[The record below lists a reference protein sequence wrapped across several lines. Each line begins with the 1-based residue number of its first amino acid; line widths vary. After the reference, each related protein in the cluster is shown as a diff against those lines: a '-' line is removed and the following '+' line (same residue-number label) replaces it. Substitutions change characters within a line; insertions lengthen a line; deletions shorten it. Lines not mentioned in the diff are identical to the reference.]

1 MQKILRR
8 VRVSVSVSVLITLL
22 AGLAITALCYVSARQ
37 IEAESARLLFQH
49 DASVRTAALVSGLN
63 NAVEQLKVLN
73 QLFRSIDPISR
84 EQFRSFSAPLLQ
96 RYPEIQAFS
105 YRRVL
110 DHAQRAGYE
119 MAMRQA
125 HPAFMI
131 AQGDD
136 DGNNSQPAPQRASYN
151 VIDYIEPLQG
161 NAQLLGLD
169 TSASPGQQMARI
181 ASRDSG
187 QPTATE
193 LLTLTQ
199 YPGRQ
204 TGFLVLAP
212 VYRAG
217 MPLDTP
223 EQRQRAVTG
232 ETAATFRITHLI
244 ATILGSANLLDSSRM
259 GIEVFAGARGETLV
273 YRRDAAVTTRALPG
287 WMQAA
292 AGKPVQTSFS
302 LAGQPWRVR
311 VAPAQAPW
319 NDHQGSLYVLL
330 GGLLSTLLATAY
342 VYQLVSRNS
351 IIQRITGERTAELQF
366 ANLRLAEDIAAR
378 LKSEKALR
386 LRERIIEV
394 SANAIVICSAEPP
407 GYLVE
412 YVNPAFERIT
422 GYSAQ
427 DVIGKPLAS
436 LQGNVL
442 EQPAMEQLH
451 AAIREQREGKAILR
465 YARKNGDSYWS
476 ETFIAPVRGNG
487 EAGDDG
493 TAPISHFVVAQYD
506 ISAVMHFEAELA
518 FQARHDILTGLA
530 NRRLLRERLEQAM
543 AVAKR
548 SQLPLWVVFIDLDR
562 FKFVNDTLGHD
573 AGDALLKVVAERLL
587 AATREVDTVARLG
600 GDEFVLL
607 LPQHENGAPGM
618 AILQRVLDAVAQPMQ
633 VGEYEFFLGCSMGV
647 SVYPDDGISA
657 DMLIKHADIAMYRA
671 KEQGRGNWQFYAP
684 TMNEETLVRLS
695 LEGELRHAL
704 ERRQFHLE
712 YQPQVDLASGQVVGM
727 EALLRWEHPQLG
739 RIAPAS
745 FIGLAEEMGLIIP
758 IGDWVLRTACQQA
771 RDWQLAGHGP
781 LRVAVNLSARQF
793 KQRNL
798 LHAVAAALSDTGLAA
813 TYLELELTESM
824 VMDNVEQAT
833 AIMGNLKALGV
844 KLSIDD
850 FGTGY
855 SSLAYLR
862 HFPID
867 VLKIDKSFVN
877 DINHSADDAA
887 IVRAIISLAHSLRL
901 KVIAEGVE
909 TAQQLEFLRQHGCD
923 QMQGYLFSRPLQ
935 APAFEA
941 LLRQASTLPVEAYA

>member
-8 VRVSVSVSVLITLL
+8 VRISVSVSVLITML

-49 DASVRTAALVSGLN
+49 DASVRSAALMSGLN

-110 DHAQRAGYE
+110 DHADRAGYE
-119 MAMRQA
+119 HAMRQA
-125 HPAFMI
+125 YPAFMI

-136 DGNNSQPAPQRASYN
+136 DGNNSQPAPQRNSYN
-151 VIDYIEPLQG
+151 VIDYIEPMHG

-169 TSASPGQQMARI
+169 TSESPGQQIARI

-223 EQRQRAVTG
+223 EQRQRAVSG

-244 ATILGSANLLDSSRM
+244 ATILGNAELLDSGNV

-273 YRRDAAVTTRALPG
+273 YRRDAAIKTRVLPA
-287 WMQAA
+287 WMQTGANQTT
-292 AGKPVQTSFS
+292 QTSFTV
-302 LAGQPWRVR
+302 AGQPWRVR
-311 VAPAQAPW
+311 LQPSPALW
-319 NDHQGSLYVLL
+319 SDHHGSLYVLL

-342 VYQLVSRNS
+342 IYQLVTRNS
-351 IIQRITGERTAELQF
+351 VIKRITGERTAELQF
-366 ANLRLAEDIAAR
+366 ANLRLSEDIAAR
-378 LKSEKALR
+378 LQSEKALR

-422 GYSAQ
+422 GYTAQ
-427 DVIGKPLAS
+427 EVIGKPLAS
-436 LQGNVL
+436 LQGNVI
-442 EQPAMEQLH
+442 EQPDMEQLH

-465 YARKNGDSYWS
+465 YSRKNGDSYWS

-493 TAPISHFVVAQYD
+493 SAPISHFVVAQYD
-506 ISAVMHFEAELA
+506 ISTVMHFEAELA

-543 AVAKR
+543 AVAQR
-548 SQLPLWVVFIDLDR
+548 SGLPLWVVFIDLDR

-587 AATREVDTVARLG
+587 GATREVDTVARLG

-633 VGEYEFFLGCSMGV
+633 IGEYEFFLGCSMGV
-647 SVYPDDGISA
+647 SVYPDDGTSA
-657 DMLIKHADIAMYRA
+657 EMLIKHADIAMYRA

-695 LEGELRHAL
+695 LESELRHAL
-704 ERRQFHLE
+704 ERKQFHLE
-712 YQPQVDLASGQVVGM
+712 YQPQVDLASGLVVGM

-771 RDWQLAGHGP
+771 RDWQRAGHGP

-798 LHAVAAALSDTGLAA
+798 LHSVAAVLMETGLDAN
-813 TYLELELTESM
+813 YLELELTESM
-824 VMDNVEQAT
+824 VMHDVEQAT

-941 LLRQASTLPVEAYA
+941 LLRQSRTLAVEAYA

>member
-8 VRVSVSVSVLITLL
+8 VRISVSVSVLITML

-49 DASVRTAALVSGLN
+49 DASVRTAALMSGLN

-110 DHAQRAGYE
+110 DHADRAGYE
-119 MAMRQA
+119 HAMRQA
-125 HPAFMI
+125 YPAFMI

-136 DGNNSQPAPQRASYN
+136 DGANSQPAPQRDSYN
-151 VIDYIEPLQG
+151 VIDYVEPLQG

-169 TSASPGQQMARI
+169 TSNSPGQQVARL

-187 QPTATE
+187 LPTATE

-223 EQRQRAVTG
+223 EQRQRAVIG

-244 ATILGSANLLDSSRM
+244 TTILGNASLLDSGSA
-259 GIEVFAGARGETLV
+259 GIEVFAGAQGKTLV
-273 YRRDAAVTTRALPG
+273 YRHDAAASNRALPA
-287 WMQAA
+287 WMEAA
-292 AGKPVQTSFS
+292 HGQPTLTSFN

-311 VAPAQAPW
+311 VTPARALW

-330 GGLLSTLLATAY
+330 GGLLSTMLAVAY

-351 IIQRITGERTAELQF
+351 VIERITGERTAALKF
-366 ANLRLAEDIAAR
+366 ANLRLSEDIAAR
-378 LKSEKALR
+378 MQNEQSLR

-394 SANAIVICSAEPP
+394 SANAIVICSAEAPA
-407 GYLVE
+407 YLVE

-422 GYSAQ
+422 GYPAHEA
-427 DVIGKPLAS
+427 VGKPLAG
-436 LQGNVL
+436 LQGNIMD
-442 EQPAMEQLH
+442 QPNMNLLQ
-451 AAIREQREGKAILR
+451 AAIREEREGKAILR
-465 YARKNGDSYWS
+465 YSRKDGEIYWS
-476 ETFIAPVRGNG
+476 ETFVAPVRGQ
-487 EAGDDG
+487 AGDDG
-493 TAPISHFVVAQYD
+493 TVPISHFVLAQYD
-506 ISAVMHFEAELA
+506 ISAVMRFEAELA

-530 NRRLLRERLEQAM
+530 NRRLLRERLEHEM
-543 AVAKR
+543 AVAQR
-548 SQLPLWVVFIDLDR
+548 TGLPLWVVFIDLDR

-573 AGDALLKVVAERLL
+573 AGDTLLKGVAERLL
-587 AATREVDTVARLG
+587 VATREVDTVARLG

-607 LPQHENGAPGM
+607 LPQHGNGDPGM
-618 AILQRVLDAVAQPMQ
+618 AILQRILETVAQPMQ
-633 VGEYEFFLGCSMGV
+633 LGEYEFFLSCSMGV
-647 SVYPDDGISA
+647 AVYPDDGSSA
-657 DMLIKHADIAMYRA
+657 EMLIKHADIAMYRA
-671 KEQGRGNWQFYAP
+671 KEQGRGHWQFYASN
-684 TMNEETLVRLS
+684 MNADTLERLS
-695 LEGELRHAL
+695 LESELRHAL
-704 ERRQFHLE
+704 ERDQFHLE
-712 YQPQVDLASGQVVGM
+712 YQPQLDLASGRMVGM
-727 EALLRWEHPQLG
+727 EALLRWHHPQLG
-739 RIAPAS
+739 LISPAS

-758 IGDWVLRTACQQA
+758 IGDWVLRTACAQTRA
-771 RDWQLAGHGP
+771 WQLAGHGQ

-798 LHAVAAALSDTGLAA
+798 LHAVAAVLMETGLDASC
-813 TYLELELTESM
+813 LELELTESM
-824 VMDNVEQAT
+824 VMHDVEQAT

-844 KLSIDD
+844 QLSIDD

-877 DINHSADDAA
+877 DITHSNDDAA
-887 IVRAIISLAHSLRL
+887 IVCAIISLAHNLRL

-909 TAQQLEFLRQHGCD
+909 TAPQLEFLRAHGCD
-923 QMQGYLFSRPLQ
+923 QMQGYLFSRPLGV
-935 APAFEA
+935 PAFEA
-941 LLRQASTLPVEAYA
+941 LLHQGRILAA